1 MKRHEQQQT
10 YLASERFSRS
20 HLVDVGWGFA
30 VAWGLAVV
38 FTDTFSQGSTSN
50 LGLFWLASMV
60 GTPAALLAFFFVKRP
75 LREQRI
81 EQLQLLALAGMV
93 VGTAVLALSLWAEPA
108 LASGMQLV
116 GGLVSSF
123 GAAVFAVLWGAHYT
137 MLDLRRVECS
147 AVYALILAFS
157 CYALILALPDLVA
170 MAFVVCLPFLS
181 ALALRAAHVGGD
193 EATGCAGGD
202 GVRLKRV
209 IGAGKGFAAGVPGP
223 GADGDG
229 GSGVGLDAAGGVQSA
244 SSAFAADLP
253 ISVKGFVRTGLGI
266 VGSTTAISL
275 FWSMVNNGTVP
286 LAQGLFEISVLS
298 GAVVAVL
305 LMAYLT
311 RFSRSLNL
319 GTLYR
324 WVLPIIALAFALLQV
339 PLRFGSL
346 AACLLVF
353 ACSSLLNLLTFV
365 YFAELSQRVKAMP
378 HRVFGLGRFFLEV
391 GFLIGILLTPPLS
404 DVAVRTGS
412 YQGVLSFVLAGLAIL
427 MMISIGTQDRLA
439 FALEERT
446 EGAPGSLQAALA
458 ERCRAISDAYG
469 LTNRESEILPYLA
482 QGYSLP
488 YIRNELYIAQ
498 STIDTH
504 VRHIY
509 SKLDIHSREELITKV
524 RNA

>member
-137 MLDLRRVECS
+137 MLDLRRIERS
-147 AVYALILAFS
+147 AAFALILAFA
-157 CYALILALPDLVA
+157 CYAAVLVLPDLVA
-170 MAFVVCLPFLS
+170 MVFVVCLPFLS
-181 ALALRAAHVGGD
+181 VLCLKAAQRQDAAAESAEGARRGTGQVG
-193 EATGCAGGD
+193 EA
-202 GVRLKRV
+202 
-209 IGAGKGFAAGVPGP
+209 AGKAES
-223 GADGDG
+223 ADGAEPG
-229 GSGVGLDAAGGVQSA
+229 QRDASRP
-244 SSAFAADLP
+244 AAAATLP
-253 ISVKGFVRTGLGI
+253 FDVRGFVRTGLGI
-266 VGSTTAISL
+266 VGSTTTISL
-275 FWSMVNNGTVP
+275 FWSMVSNGTIP
-286 LAQGLFEISVLS
+286 LARGLFEGSVLS
-298 GAVVAVL
+298 GIVVAVL
-305 LMAYLT
+305 LM
-311 RFSRSLNL
+311 
-319 GTLYR
+319 
-324 WVLPIIALAFALLQV
+324 
-339 PLRFGSL
+339 
-346 AACLLVF
+346 
-353 ACSSLLNLLTFV
+353 V
-365 YFAELSQRVKAMP
+365 YFAELAKRTGALP
-378 HRVFGLGRFFLEV
+378 HRVFGLGRFFLEA
-391 GFLIGILLTPPLS
+391 GFLIGILLAPAAS
-404 DVAVRTGS
+404 GIAAGTGS
-412 YQGVLSFVLAGLAIL
+412 YQGVLAFVLAGLVAL
-427 MMISIGTQDRLA
+427 TMVSIGVQDKLA
-439 FALEERT
+439 FALDGRREGERT
-446 EGAPGSLQAALA
+446 SLEDVLG
-458 ERCRAISDAYG
+458 EKCRAVADRHG
-469 LTNRESEILPYLA
+469 LTNREREILPYLA

-509 SKLDIHSREELITKV
+509 QKLGIHSREELITKV
-524 RNA
+524 RDA